1 MTALNSRPRTR
12 QNSPRA
18 SRTPIT
24 SYYSGKS
31 SGSRSPFEKK
41 PKKRRTRKLAV
52 GFLDILIIGMVLFG
66 LIYALIVKPQPRI
79 VVNDLSYHSQ
89 DIYYSALS
97 SQLSEFKNRNKMTLD
112 AQGIEDSMKKQF
124 PEIAD
129 VSVQLPL
136 FGQSPT
142 VKLAVAAPTFFLTS
156 DGKIYIV
163 DSTGIAVNRSEELP
177 NVVGLPQVLDQSG
190 FPISKGTQALSGS
203 AVGFINAVLAQSK
216 RSKVPIKSLSLPAAA
231 QELHVRTEDT
241 PYYVKFY
248 LGGDARTQI
257 GQFLAA
263 RAQFAK
269 SGINPSGY
277 LDVRVA
283 GKIFYR

>member
-1 MTALNSRPRTR
+1 MTALNSRPRTW
-12 QNSPRA
+12 QNSTRV

-31 SGSRSPFEKK
+31 SGGRSPFEKK
-41 PKKRRTRKLAV
+41 PKKRRSRKLAF
-52 GFLDILIIGMVLFG
+52 GILDILIIGLILFG
-66 LIYALIVKPQPRI
+66 LIYALIVKPQPRVI
-79 VVNDLSYHSQ
+79 ANDLSYHSR
-89 DIYYSALS
+89 DTYRVALAKK
-97 SQLSEFKNRNKMTLD
+97 LGEFKNRNKMTLD
-112 AQGIEDSMKKQF
+112 AQGIEESMKKQF

-156 DGKIYIV
+156 EGKVYIV
-163 DSTGIAVNRSEELP
+163 NSAGIAVNRSEELP
-177 NVVGLPQVLDQSG
+177 NVKDLPQVLDQSG
-190 FPISKGTQALSGS
+190 FPISKGTQALGGS
-203 AVGFINAVLAQSK
+203 AVGFIRAVLSQSE
-216 RSKVPIKSLSLPAAA
+216 RSKVPIKSLSLPPAA
-231 QELHVRTEDT
+231 QELHVRTQDT
-241 PYYVKFY
+241 PYLVKFY

-269 SGINPSGY
+269 SGINPSEY
-277 LDVRVA
+277 LDVRVQ